1 MKSSCMELDVLA
13 MYIKGSLSEQ
23 ETDRFEEHLSEC
35 DVCLEEFVIANK
47 HVRDKDLS
55 EWEPVPEED
64 ALSVLEKVNNKIK
77 KFYKWVT
84 ALPSELAL
92 NPDFALVRSDTL
104 SPTDYVRLGKNMDD
118 LQTDMYVEKTAD
130 NKVCIHARVHK
141 ENAIA
146 KNVRLTFTGQE
157 NSIVSRLLKGDY
169 ELFENLS
176 FGSYRL
182 TVAQNAIEKGNH
194 VFEISE
200 QGILF

>member
-1 MKSSCMELDVLA
+1 MKSSCMELDILA

-77 KFYKWVT
+77 KFYKWIT

-130 NKVCIHARVHK
+130 NKVCIHARVRK

-176 FGSYRL
+176 FGSYC
-182 TVAQNAIEKGNH
+182 
-194 VFEISE
+194 
-200 QGILF
+200 